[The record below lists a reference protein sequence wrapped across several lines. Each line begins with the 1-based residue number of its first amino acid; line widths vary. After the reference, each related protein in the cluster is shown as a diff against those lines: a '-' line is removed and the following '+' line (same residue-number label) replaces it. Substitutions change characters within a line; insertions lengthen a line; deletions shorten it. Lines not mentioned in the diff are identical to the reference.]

1 MEATW
6 SDIIRGLEDR
16 GWSLVALGARVQLSP
31 QGLSD
36 IKHGRTKAPNGMVAV
51 RLHALFDSG
60 ERADTPLAKAG

>member
-6 SDIIRGLEDR
+6 SDIIRALEDR
-16 GWSLVALGARVQLSP
+16 GWSLVALSARVQLSP

-36 IKHGRTKAPNGMVAV
+36 IKYGRTKAPNGMAAV

-60 ERADTPLAKAG
+60 ERGDAPVAKAG